1 MVPGLPPYADLGS
14 LKDTAFALEGGG
26 VSGFTM
32 ARDGGYVL
40 FLKERKPVS
49 EETLKAGLAAF
60 MAEAR
65 SRRSS
70 SPFAQWFSGEWEKS
84 SVAAAFRRMK
94 GTNAPS
100 EMN

>member
-1 MVPGLPPYADLGS
+1 
-14 LKDTAFALEGGG
+14 
-26 VSGFTM
+26 
-32 ARDGGYVL
+32 
-40 FLKERKPVS
+40 
-49 EETLKAGLAAF
+49 

-70 SPFAQWFSGEWEKS
+70 SPFAQWFTAEWEKS